1 MNAMTSRSVA
11 KPSQMKH
18 LRGSAILFATC
29 IGFAATCGVAHAT
42 GDLPQVRYQVTG
54 SSPVAEYISYQT
66 DTGQQRATNVKLPWS
81 TQFTAFGGQVF
92 VVSAQ
97 AQGNVTC
104 RILIDG
110 NSVNDA
116 KSAGTPGRAVCS
128 H

>member
-1 MNAMTSRSVA
+1 
-11 KPSQMKH
+11 MKH
-18 LRGSAILFATC
+18 LSGPSILFAVC
-29 IGFAATCGVAHAT
+29 IGFAATCGVANAT
-42 GDLPQVRYQVTG
+42 GDLPQVRYEVTG

-66 DTGQQRATNVKLPWS
+66 DTGQQHATNVSLPWS

-92 VVSAQ
+92 VLSAQ
-97 AQGNVTC
+97 GQGSISC